1 MYTSVKRYKLS
12 RAELEQLLKDNK
24 LRGFSL
30 NRPEIAK
37 ILIDKGILKHEDIFN
52 EVQQKTKKDLDEKYK
67 KQFTKKKMK
76 VTDITTGDVYEFPTL
91 YRARKEMK
99 IFFRPYLL
107 KDGVLYKERYK
118 IEVE

>member
-12 RAELEQLLKDNK
+12 RAELVQLLKDNK

-52 EVQQKTKKDLDEKYK
+52 EVQQKE
-67 KQFTKKKMK
+67 
-76 VTDITTGDVYEFPTL
+76 
-91 YRARKEMK
+91 R
-99 IFFRPYLL
+99 FR
-107 KDGVLYKERYK
+107 
-118 IEVE
+118 